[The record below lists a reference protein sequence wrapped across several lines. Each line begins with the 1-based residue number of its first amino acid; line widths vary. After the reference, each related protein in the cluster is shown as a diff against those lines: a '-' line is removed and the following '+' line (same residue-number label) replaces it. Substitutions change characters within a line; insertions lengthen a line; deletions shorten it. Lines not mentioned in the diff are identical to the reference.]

1 MTPLIQNLSVI
12 MILLL
17 CLAYVGWQMLQAF
30 RGRKS
35 KLGSCCAKGCG
46 AIEPAASAQPK
57 PAPVQF
63 MPIENL
69 GRRPRKSS
77 T

>member
-1 MTPLIQNLSVI
+1 MTPTIQNLAVI
-12 MILLL
+12 LIVGF
-17 CLAYVGWQMLQAF
+17 CLAYVGWQTLQAF

-46 AIEPAASAQPK
+46 ASEPAASAQPK

-69 GRRPRKSS
+69 GRGPRKSS

>member
-1 MTPLIQNLSVI
+1 MTPFVQNLAV
-12 MILLL
+12 LLIVGI
-17 CLAYVGWQMLQAF
+17 CVAYIGYQAVQAF

-46 AIEPAASAQPK
+46 AVEKTSTTIQK

-63 MPIENL
+63 LPLENL
-69 GRRPRKSS
+69 GRRVHK
-77 T
+77 